1 MSVVSILETMN
12 PVITAPYCIWVIW
25 VIVHKFFPNYVQH
38 LCFVQF
44 LEYRD
49 TLSWHCE
56 RIDRKHVELARLIF
70 CMSNTRFLR
79 WKHLTAYCWCIY
91 RVRCYGSF
99 SPFLGHVQTVSVIS
113 SCREVCIYDSART
126 WKHLRQYR
134 PFCEGHQWI
143 PNTKNQWRNSLMLLL
158 LLACLTH
165 WGRDKMAAFSQ
176 TTHSIAFSWMKVSE
190 FRLKIHLSFFL
201 YV

>member
-1 MSVVSILETMN
+1 MAKVEHRYTLNSQTKPRISRTRCGMSVVSILETIN

-25 VIVHKFFPNYVQH
+25 VIVHRYYPNYEQH

-56 RIDRKHVELARLIF
+56 RIDTKHMELARLIF
-70 CMSNTRFLR
+70 CMSNTRFSR
-79 WKHLTAYCWCIY
+79 WKHLTAYCWCTY

-113 SCREVCIYDSART
+113 SCREVCIYGSART

-134 PFCEGHQWI
+134 PFV
-143 PNTKNQWRNSLMLLL
+143 
-158 LLACLTH
+158 
-165 WGRDKMAAFSQ
+165 
-176 TTHSIAFSWMKVSE
+176 KVTNGFPTQRISDATLWWC
-190 FRLKIHLSFFL
+190 FCCWP
-201 YV
+201 V